1 MWFRFLKISE
11 SQKAT
16 SPLKSIILGCTHYP
30 YLSSEI
36 KKVLGELYNYKEDD
50 GSYRY
55 RPFMMEDIIL
65 VDPAEN
71 TAKELYEY
79 LKEADL
85 LVEEGDIYNSQFYIS
100 VPNWANPKIK
110 VTDLGDFT
118 YDFKYGRVEGDIQE
132 YVKVVPF
139 SDTNISKDMYLR
151 LENQLPLTYQ
161 LIKKFRAQE

>member
-100 VPNWANPKIK
+100 VPNRANPKIK
-110 VTDLGDFT
+110 IND
-118 YDFKYGRVEGDIQE
+118 
-132 YVKVVPF
+132 
-139 SDTNISKDMYLR
+139 
-151 LENQLPLTYQ
+151 
-161 LIKKFRAQE
+161 